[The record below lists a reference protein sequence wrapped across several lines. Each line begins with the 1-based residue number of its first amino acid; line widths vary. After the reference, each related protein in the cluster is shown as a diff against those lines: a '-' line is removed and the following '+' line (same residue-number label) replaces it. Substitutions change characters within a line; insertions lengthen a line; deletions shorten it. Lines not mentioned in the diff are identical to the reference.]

1 MKMEKSVLSKDRF
14 CLPEENTEAERMMTE
29 CLRNCS
35 WDSVTFADV
44 AVDFT
49 QEEWTLLDS
58 FQRCNARELQEPDH
72 SRVSIIGA
80 HSDLL
85 VRTRRRF
92 EDSGEKRSPPRPSN
106 SAG

>member
-58 FQRCNARELQEPDH
+58 FQRCNAGELQDHGQICGQIPDH
-72 SRVSIIGA
+72 SRVSIIET

-85 VRTRRRF
+85 VKIGR
-92 EDSGEKRSPPRPSN
+92 
-106 SAG
+106 AHV